1 VTTPRC
7 HSCRHW
13 QTDLEDRWAFDGT
26 GYEWSNGVALDLEE
40 YKPLDP
46 QPIAMRTCKGVPF
59 YIEAPQDAIAVV
71 KDGSG
76 YSGRLVTRADF
87 GCVLHE
93 EAP

>member
-1 VTTPRC
+1 MTPRC

-26 GYEWSNGVALDLEE
+26 GYEWSNGVALSMDTWE
-40 YKPLDP
+40 PLDP
-46 QPIAMRTCKGVPF
+46 QPIAMRTCKGVQF

-93 EAP
+93 VAQ